1 MREGTPVSRPG
12 ESGAV
17 SAWRG
22 DRRPI
27 RSRNARWAQATA
39 SYLARLGVSP
49 NQISLASV
57 LAAGVG
63 AVSLGFFPQPWNA
76 ISCVCGAQLR
86 LLHNLLHRI
95 FSFTHRQQTHI

>member
-1 MREGTPVSRPG
+1 MREATPLSRPR
-12 ESGAV
+12 EPGAI
-17 SAWRG
+17 SATRA

-27 RSRNARWAQATA
+27 RSRNALWAQAAA

-63 AVSLGFFPQPWNA
+63 AVGLGFFPQPWNA
-76 ISCVCGAQLR
+76 ISFVCGVQLR
-86 LLHNLLHRI
+86 LLFHFLVR
-95 FSFTHRQQTHI
+95 FVAFEDGAQ